1 MGLQGQVIAV
11 TGANRGIGEAA
22 VRAFAAA
29 GARVALLARDGAAAE
44 RIAGEIG
51 PEALAV
57 TCDVADAGQ
66 VAAAV
71 TQIVDRFGRL
81 DVFVAN
87 AGVIGPMG
95 PLEEADISAWSATI
109 DINLKGVFHCL
120 HAAAPQ
126 MLAQGGGTFIT
137 ISSGAAHNAL
147 GGWSAYCA
155 SKAGAYMLTRTA
167 DAEFRARGLRVMG
180 LSPGTV
186 ATDMQRAIKA
196 SGVGPV
202 ARLDWSDHIPPD
214 WPAKA
219 LIWMCGPEADGYL
232 GQDVSLRE
240 PAIRHA
246 VGLA

>member
-1 MGLQGQVIAV
+1 MGLQGQVVAV

-22 VRAFAAA
+22 ARAFAAA

-44 RIAGEIG
+44 RIAAEIG

-66 VAAAV
+66 VAVAV
-71 TQIVDRFGRL
+71 ARIIDRFGRL

-87 AGVIGPMG
+87 AGVVGPMG
-95 PLEEADISAWSATI
+95 PLDEVDIAAWGETI

-120 HAAAPQ
+120 HAAAPP
-126 MLAQGGGTFIT
+126 MLAQGAGTFIT
-137 ISSGAAHNAL
+137 LSSGAAHNAL
-147 GGWSAYCA
+147 SGWSAYCA

-167 DAEFRARGLRVMG
+167 DAELRARGLRVMG

-202 ARLDWSDHIPPD
+202 ARMDWSDHVPPD
-214 WPAKA
+214 WPARA
-219 LIWMCGPEADGYL
+219 LIWMCGPEADPHL

-240 PAIRHA
+240 PEVRRA
-246 VGLA
+246 VGLT